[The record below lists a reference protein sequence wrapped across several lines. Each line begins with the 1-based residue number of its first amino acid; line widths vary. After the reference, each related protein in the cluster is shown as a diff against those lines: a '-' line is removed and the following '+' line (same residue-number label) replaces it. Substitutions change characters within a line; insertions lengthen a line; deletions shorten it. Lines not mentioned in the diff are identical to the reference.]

1 MLFRSQRLVLALL
14 ATEGVE
20 LTFRPEGI
28 RRLAEIAH
36 AVNDKTENIGARRLY
51 TVMEKLLEE
60 ISFDAGKSGKESLTI
75 DAAYVD
81 AKLKDLA
88 ASEDLARYVL

>member
-1 MLFRSQRLVLALL
+1 MLLEFFYLFRR
-14 ATEGVE
+14 
-20 LTFRPEGI
+20 
-28 RRLAEIAH
+28 
-36 AVNDKTENIGARRLY
+36 K
-51 TVMEKLLEE
+51 
-60 ISFDAGKSGKESLTI
+60 FDAGKRGKESLTI